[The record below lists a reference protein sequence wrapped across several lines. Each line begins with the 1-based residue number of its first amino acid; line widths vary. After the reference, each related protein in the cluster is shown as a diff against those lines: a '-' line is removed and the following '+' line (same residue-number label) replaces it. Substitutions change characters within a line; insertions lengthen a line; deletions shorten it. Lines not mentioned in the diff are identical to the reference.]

1 MSPKSFVQFH
11 QERTEILWVQVRCL
25 DTDRDTDRDTHR
37 PGPRGGPSIGG
48 PPKKDQSY
56 QKGTPK
62 GDNRYKL

>member
-1 MSPKSFVQFH
+1 MSPKSFIQFH
-11 QERTEILWVQVRCL
+11 QEGRKILWVQVRCL
-25 DTDRDTDRDTHR
+25 DIDRDTERDTHI
-37 PGPRGGPSIGG
+37 PGPIGGPTRGG

>member
-1 MSPKSFVQFH
+1 MSPKSFIQFH
-11 QERTEILWVQVRCL
+11 QEGRKILWVQVRCL
-25 DTDRDTDRDTHR
+25 DTDRDTHR

>member
-1 MSPKSFVQFH
+1 MSPKSFIQFH
-11 QERTEILWVQVRCL
+11 PEGRKILWVKVRWL
-25 DTDRDTDRDTHR
+25 DTDRDTHR

-62 GDNRYKL
+62 GDNVYKI